1 MKTEKAPSIESAT
14 KLLHAALSI
23 LKENGGEMKA
33 GEVFQLVPQRV
44 ELTDWEKSR
53 NENRNYERWKA
64 ILSFYSIDA
73 SKAGF
78 LIKKKGHW
86 YLTSEGSEAV
96 DLGPDKLYEK
106 VRAGYKLWSIA
117 NPKPAT
123 TGNQPEPEEE
133 EKDIESAE
141 KEIEVT
147 LEDVQSRAL
156 DGIRAYID
164 SKNPYEFQELCAA
177 LLRGMG
183 YYTPFIAP
191 KGKDGGIDIIAYRD
205 PLGTE
210 APRIRVQIK
219 HRESKSSGPDIRQLL
234 GVLQKDGDVGIFISS
249 GGFTSDARDAATNA
263 KVHIELIGEDRF
275 IELWQDFFP
284 KMKDEDKALLPI
296 LPVYFLAP
304 NE

>member
-1 MKTEKAPSIESAT
+1 MKSEKAPSIAAAV

-33 GEVFQLVPQRV
+33 GDIMQLVPQRV
-44 ELTDWEKSR
+44 TLTEWELTR
-53 NENRNYERWKA
+53 RENRGYERWKA

-78 LIKKKGHW
+78 LIKKKGRW
-86 YLTSEGSEAV
+86 YLTPEGSDAIT
-96 DLGPDKLYEK
+96 LGPDELFE
-106 VRAGYKLWSIA
+106 RIRDGYKSWRLA
-117 NPKPAT
+117 NPKVANAGAPVDEGEDAAVA
-123 TGNQPEPEEE
+123 EEE
-133 EKDIESAE
+133 DV
-141 KEIEVT
+141 EVT

-156 DGIRAYID
+156 DGIRVYID

-183 YYTPFIAP
+183 YSTPFVAP

-205 PLGTE
+205 PLGTQT
-210 APRIRVQIK
+210 PRMRVQIK
-219 HRESKSSGPDIRQLL
+219 HRESKSTGPDIRQLL

-263 KVHIELIGEDRF
+263 KVHIELIDEDRF
-275 IELWQDFFP
+275 IELWTDFFP
-284 KMKDEDKALLPI
+284 KMKDEDKALLQL